1 MKSGGVTLNEA
12 ALNAEEALAS
22 HLIEMA
28 ESGEG
33 IPMPSDL
40 DQLEADPEV
49 EAVATILV
57 RAELLGRAVR
67 VNVTLDEGLAGPV
80 GFGLHSTT
88 EKSASGLWPRP
99 ITSSYANIFTASS
112 MSCARTI
119 MGFSVISSMRKTF
132 ISTSCVVDEVD
143 CDCSFRRCRVGNER
157 DRLASHR
164 TTQRFRR

>member
-67 VNVTLDEGLAGPV
+67 VNVTLDEGLVAASDKV
-80 GFGLHSTT
+80 ARNRSGFIADAAR
-88 EKSASGLWPRP
+88 EKQAKFKALEL
-99 ITSSYANIFTASS
+99 T
-112 MSCARTI
+112 
-119 MGFSVISSMRKTF
+119 
-132 ISTSCVVDEVD
+132 
-143 CDCSFRRCRVGNER
+143 
-157 DRLASHR
+157 
-164 TTQRFRR
+164 